1 MLILGY
7 FRIIPELLSCS
18 RFPPQQSHPSLTFL
32 LFIPRSFLSAPLGAG
47 RLVCLTRILARMSV
61 PCACVRSCMCFVQ
74 IVEEELGRMLFHL
87 TFVLLS
93 SIVLGDIEPLHLPS
107 GAGREQALQDDI

>member
-1 MLILGY
+1 
-7 FRIIPELLSCS
+7 
-18 RFPPQQSHPSLTFL
+18 
-32 LFIPRSFLSAPLGAG
+32 
-47 RLVCLTRILARMSV
+47 
-61 PCACVRSCMCFVQ
+61 
-74 IVEEELGRMLFHL
+74 MLFHL